1 MRHIHTY
8 FYFSFDERNPHVF
21 FTNAFASCTG
31 SVLAQAC
38 DASDSSVWKEENVVY
53 RKRERRNLSS
63 EENQEQESIA
73 LLTINVGINYAL
85 IIALFCFH
93 LFLALSDFR

>member
-1 MRHIHTY
+1 MRSH
-8 FYFSFDERNPHVF
+8 
-21 FTNAFASCTG
+21 
-31 SVLAQAC
+31 LAQAV
-38 DASDSSVWKEENVVY
+38 SL
-53 RKRERRNLSS
+53 RKRVTRLTLQFGRKKMSFRGRGDLSS

-73 LLTINVGINYAL
+73 ILTINVGISYAL